1 MPDRWQTYPF
11 EFKGGLISNLSP
23 YQQGI
28 QAPGSA
34 RVLVNYEPSVF
45 GGYRRVEGY
54 AKFDTAAVSN
64 SGNIRGLIKYGNHV
78 YAARGNDL
86 FRSTGSGWTSISD
99 NATYSSAGVTLG
111 GSGRVRFLKYNFD
124 GTEKLFAVDGT
135 GKPFRF
141 TGSVFSQLSS
151 LPADTS
157 GASHAVNF
165 KNHIFLANGENV
177 VFSAPYEDDDFTP
190 ASGGGIINVAD
201 TVTDLIVFRDQLIIF
216 GETTIHRLAGSSQAD
231 FQLVPVSRDLGAV
244 AEDTVQEIGG
254 DIMFLGPDGLRL
266 FSATDKIGDF
276 SLAAVSKTI
285 QAEILDLVSNSTTF
299 ASTVVREKSQ
309 YRIFGFRSASTN
321 DASKGI
327 VATQLQDSVAFNEL
341 RGFKVFCVTSE
352 YSGSAEE
359 IYFGG
364 SDGFVY
370 QMEQG
375 NTFSG
380 SNIVATFAT
389 PFVPL
394 SDPNVRKT
402 IYKGTTYVDV
412 NGVLDLKF
420 SLKYDFDQ
428 PESVQ
433 PEGTTLSNEA
443 GTVITYGSGTFGTS
457 TFGSKPNTVFD
468 VQTVG
473 SGTSVS
479 LVYETTGT
487 TTDAVFTVDAATL
500 EFATYGRR

>member
-1 MPDRWQTYPF
+1 
-11 EFKGGLISNLSP
+11 
-23 YQQGI
+23 
-28 QAPGSA
+28 
-34 RVLVNYEPSVF
+34 
-45 GGYRRVEGY
+45 
-54 AKFDTAAVSN
+54 
-64 SGNIRGLIKYGNHV
+64 
-78 YAARGNDL
+78 
-86 FRSTGSGWTSISD
+86 
-99 NATYSSAGVTLG
+99 
-111 GSGRVRFLKYNFD
+111 
-124 GTEKLFAVDGT
+124 
-135 GKPFRF
+135 
-141 TGSVFSQLSS
+141 
-151 LPADTS
+151 
-157 GASHAVNF
+157 
-165 KNHIFLANGENV
+165 
-177 VFSAPYEDDDFTP
+177 
-190 ASGGGIINVAD
+190 
-201 TVTDLIVFRDQLIIF
+201 
-216 GETTIHRLAGSSQAD
+216 
-231 FQLVPVSRDLGAV
+231 
-244 AEDTVQEIGG
+244 
-254 DIMFLGPDGLRL
+254 
-266 FSATDKIGDF
+266 
-276 SLAAVSKTI
+276 
-285 QAEILDLVSNSTTF
+285 
-299 ASTVVREKSQ
+299 
-309 YRIFGFRSASTN
+309 
-321 DASKGI
+321 
-327 VATQLQDSVAFNEL
+327 
-341 RGFKVFCVTSE
+341 
-352 YSGSAEE
+352 
-359 IYFGG
+359 
-364 SDGFVY
+364 
-370 QMEQG
+370 MEQG